1 MKGVDLNL
9 SVKKKKKKDIHG
21 VANVHF
27 VLREGKETLPAHAL
41 RTSVPSG
48 KGLII
53 VAVFGQQ

>member
-9 SVKKKKKKDIHG
+9 SVKKKKKDIHG
-21 VANVHF
+21 VATVHF
-27 VLREGKETLPAHAL
+27 VLREGKGMLPAHAL